1 MPPDELNET
10 EVAALRRLLDRQAI
24 VDCIHRY
31 ARGVDRRDEELLRS
45 AYHPDAVEDHG
56 AYIGPIDGLVS
67 FVDQVHAPFAACQR
81 YVTNV
86 SVEIDGDVG
95 HAETYWLCVLRPDG
109 PDDAMM
115 SGGRY
120 VDRFE
125 RRDRE
130 WRIARRVVVIDWQ
143 GALRGFSSGPG
154 AFVSGHRDRS
164 DVSYTRPLD
173 VTRPPRTPGG
183 PGRGIRA

>member
-1 MPPDELNET
+1 VRPEELTET
-10 EVAALRRLLDRQAI
+10 EVTALRRLLDRQAI

-45 AYHPDAVEDHG
+45 AYHRDAVEDHG
-56 AYIGPIDGLVS
+56 AYIGPVDGLVP
-67 FVDQVHAPFAACQR
+67 FLDQVHAPFAASQR

-86 SVEIDGDVG
+86 SVDIDGDTA
-95 HAETYWLCVLRPDG
+95 HAESYWLCVLRPES

-120 VDRFE
+120 LDRVE
-125 RRDRE
+125 RRE
-130 WRIARRVVVIDWQ
+130 GGWRIARRVVVIDWQ
-143 GALRGFSSGPG
+143 GTLRGFSSGPG

-173 VTRPPRTPGG
+173 VTRPPRTPSPT
-183 PGRGIRA
+183 PGTTG